1 MFCKEHSF
9 SSNWQ
14 KTSCK
19 IVKLA
24 RKNIYCK
31 VLNIKITKPLVW
43 NLEYLCVWKEFL
55 PKQAW
60 TVQLSSKETM
70 RCCHGRI
77 SLRLY
82 WQIIVYIVQNCPIQ
96 RNHSVMQ
103 HFHFNQ
109 IYISANYRLSY
120 IIFCFF
126 PHSVLSLSSFKI
138 YMKYPISKYQS
149 LRGRKYLVDNVAW
162 KFTHLSSP
170 RHSQE
175 LKWQKPSE

>member
-1 MFCKEHSF
+1 MCEFSNICAYERSFCLNKHEL
-9 SSNWQ
+9 SNYHQ
-14 KTSCK
+14 K
-19 IVKLA
+19 
-24 RKNIYCK
+24 
-31 VLNIKITKPLVW
+31 KP
-43 NLEYLCVWKEFL
+43 C
-55 PKQAW
+55 
-60 TVQLSSKETM
+60 M

-96 RNHSVMQ
+96 PNHSVMLMQ
-103 HFHFNQ
+103 HFPLNQ
-109 IYISANYRLSY
+109 IYISTNYHL
-120 IIFCFF
+120 IILFFCFF

-149 LRGRKYLVDNVAW
+149 LRGRKYLVDNVAR